1 MADLSISVVEAVAV
15 ADILALSSLLGDVTP
30 QWKSYGQAGFGLC
43 IDWDCG
49 SSNPDVPDTVIP
61 GYGQPGLVSHA
72 EVNPGTQAPT
82 DDYDVTLET
91 REGADLF
98 GGNLLNRDT
107 INSEFVAPSVAG
119 VFYDGGDLTFT
130 LDGNTVLD
138 AAGRVVIY
146 FRRTN

>member
-1 MADLSISVVEAVAV
+1 MADLSISLVEAVV
-15 ADILALSSLLGDVTP
+15 VRDYLTLESLLGVVTP

-49 SSNPDVPDTVIP
+49 LGNLLIPDRLIP

-72 EVNPGTQAPT
+72 EVNPGTEAPT
-82 DDYDVTLET
+82 DDYDVGLVT
-91 REGADLF
+91 REGTDLF
-98 GGNLLNRDT
+98 GGNLGNRDT
-107 INSEFVAPSVAG
+107 VDSEFVAPSVAG

-130 LDGNTVLD
+130 LSGNAVLD